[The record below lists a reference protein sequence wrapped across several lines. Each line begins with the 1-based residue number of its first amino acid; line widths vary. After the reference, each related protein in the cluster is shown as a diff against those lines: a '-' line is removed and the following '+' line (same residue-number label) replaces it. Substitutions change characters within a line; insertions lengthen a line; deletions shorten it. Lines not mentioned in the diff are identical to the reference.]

1 MWYKVI
7 IMKNDYLAIAKSVLE
22 IESSALLDS
31 ISRLNSAQLE
41 KIVQVIGTSRGK
53 LVITGVGK
61 SGHIGAKIAAT
72 LSSTGTPSIFMHPVE
87 AMHGDL
93 GVIQKDD
100 VVLAISYSGESEE
113 LLNVIPH
120 IKRLGNT
127 IITMSKD
134 KNSSL
139 SAMSELFLDIF
150 VQKEACPLQTAPTS
164 STTLTLALGDV
175 LAVCLMYYR
184 NFSQE
189 RFASFHPGGSLGK
202 RLFVRVKDL
211 MQTTN
216 LPIIDSHASL
226 KECIVVMSE
235 ARLGNALI
243 VEDGKLVAVL
253 SDGDLRRA
261 LMQKDFD
268 MQAHALLYATKN
280 PKTCNDPDILAFE
293 ALKIIEHNKIQIL
306 IITNKQNIIQGVIHL
321 HTLISAGIKS

>member
-1 MWYKVI
+1 
-7 IMKNDYLAIAKSVLE
+7 MKKDYLAIAKSVLE
-22 IESSALLDS
+22 IESNALLDS
-31 ISRLNSAQLE
+31 ISRLDSIQLE
-41 KIVQVIGTSRGK
+41 KIIEAIGTSRGK

-72 LSSTGTPSIFMHPVE
+72 LSSTGTPSVFMHPVE

-93 GVIQKDD
+93 GIIQKED
-100 VVLAISYSGESEE
+100 VVLGISYSGESEE

-127 IITMSKD
+127 IITMSKN

-139 SAMSELFLDIF
+139 SSMSDLFLNIF
-150 VQKEACPLQTAPTS
+150 VQKEACPLDTAPTS

-184 NFSQE
+184 NFSQAH
-189 RFASFHPGGSLGK
+189 FASFHPGGSLGK
-202 RLFVRVKDL
+202 RLFVKVKDL

-216 LPIIDSHASL
+216 LPIIDSQTPL
-226 KECIVVMSE
+226 RECIVVMSE
-235 ARLGNALI
+235 ARLGNALL
-243 VEDGKLVAVL
+243 VENNKLVAVL

-268 MQAHALLYATKN
+268 MQAPALLYATKN
-280 PKTCNDPDILAFE
+280 PKTCNDPNMLAFE
-293 ALKIIEHNKIQIL
+293 ALKMIEENKIQIL

>member
-1 MWYKVI
+1 MEK
-7 IMKNDYLAIAKSVLE
+7 DYLAIAKSVLE
-22 IESSALLDS
+22 IESNALVDCISRLDS
-31 ISRLNSAQLE
+31 IQLE
-41 KIVQVIGTSRGK
+41 KIIQAIGASKGK

-72 LSSTGTPSIFMHPVE
+72 LSSTGTPSIFMHPTE

-93 GVIQKDD
+93 GVIQKYD

-139 SAMSELFLDIF
+139 SSTSDLFINIF
-150 VQKEACPLQTAPTS
+150 VQKEACPLDSAPTS

-175 LAVCLMYYR
+175 LAVCLMHYR

-202 RLFVRVKDL
+202 RLFVKVKDV

-216 LPIIDSHASL
+216 LPIIDTHTSL

-243 VEDGKLVAVL
+243 VENGKLTAVL

-268 MQAHALLYATKN
+268 MQSCALLYATKN
-280 PKTCNDPDILAFE
+280 PKTCNDPDMLAFE
-293 ALKIIEHNKIQIL
+293 ALKMIEENKIQIL
-306 IITNKQNIIQGVIHL
+306 IITNKQNVIQGVIHL